1 MYVNLRCMK
10 IIEVRSRKYLACGLL
25 LIGVLGVLSSVC
37 AYTADIPAGEMSFQ
51 YLWAGKANR
60 LFAICGI
67 VSIIIYPKVH
77 LYLQRFVTW
86 SLILWGCIE
95 VFWGLGQLLGLLSPN
110 HYLFSITGSFYN
122 PGPYSGYLAMIFPIV
137 LYEFLC
143 VSDVI
148 KNKRTSVTYYSLCVI
163 ISLLICM
170 LLIGMSRASWFAVLI
185 SCFFV
190 CSIHYSCF
198 NSLRE
203 KWHLYCK
210 RMIVCVICIFITL
223 SICCLGVYY
232 LKKDSADGRLFI
244 WKITSLAISKRPSG
258 YGEDSFFKIY
268 GETQEGYFKSGNYS
282 KKEEFVAGSPQY
294 AFNEYLR
301 IALEYGIFVL
311 IVCLLVL
318 YYCLSEGLKRK
329 YVGLCGA
336 ILSLMAFSLF
346 SYPLSYPSIVV
357 TAIVLL
363 LTCVSEKSSIVFIV
377 FCLFIGG
384 IGVCWD
390 NEDTYMSDKKWY
402 RCRKLG
408 KLCGD
413 EFVKAEYDKLYLK
426 LKKSGTFLFE
436 YGKCLSR
443 LGDYD
448 KSNEILKEAEKY
460 NCDPMILNII
470 GKNYQKQ
477 ANYVKAEEYFIRAIY
492 RLPNRIYPYYLLAK
506 LYAEPAFYSPE
517 KYANMKK
524 IVLTKRPKVYS
535 IAIQEMRDDLNKNY
549 FQYRQSIKEIQ

>member
-1 MYVNLRCMK
+1 MK
-10 IIEVRSRKYLACGLL
+10 ILEVRSRIYLACGLL

-51 YLWAGKANR
+51 YLWAGKTNG

-67 VSIIIYPKVH
+67 VSVIIYPKAH
-77 LYLQRFVTW
+77 LYLQQFVTW

-95 VFWGLGQLLGLLSPN
+95 VFWGLGQLLGFLSSN

-143 VSDVI
+143 VSDVV
-148 KNKRTSVTYYSLCVI
+148 KNKSTSVVYYLLCVI
-163 ISLLICM
+163 MSLLICM

-190 CSIHYSCF
+190 CSIHYSYF

-203 KWHLYCK
+203 KWYLYCK
-210 RMIVCVICIFITL
+210 RMIVCVICIFIIL

-258 YGEDSFFKIY
+258 YGEDSFLKIY

-282 KKEEFVAGSPQY
+282 KKEELVAGSPQY

-311 IVCLLVL
+311 IICLLVL
-318 YYCLSEGLKRK
+318 FYFLSEGLKRK

-384 IGVCWD
+384 IGICWD

-402 RCRKLG
+402 RYRKLG

-413 EFVKAEYDKLYLK
+413 EFVIPEYDKLYLK

-443 LGDYD
+443 LGNYD

-477 ANYVKAEEYFIRAIY
+477 ANYVKAEEYFIRAVY

-549 FQYRQSIKEIQ
+549 FQ